1 MGSDRTAIL
10 PTAIALVLSII
21 ALAIASFLVPIAPPE
36 EGVWWWGVA
45 AAGTI
50 TGALALPYFRRRA
63 RRIQE

>member
-1 MGSDRTAIL
+1 MNSDQTAVL
-10 PTAIALVLSII
+10 PTAVASILWLIALV
-21 ALAIASFLVPIAPPE
+21 AASLLLPIAPPA

-50 TGALALPYFRRRA
+50 TGTLALPYFRRRA

>member
-1 MGSDRTAIL
+1 MNSDRTAIL
-10 PTAIALVLSII
+10 PTAVATILWAGGLIVASVL
-21 ALAIASFLVPIAPPE
+21 LPITPPA

-63 RRIQE
+63 QRIQE

>member
-1 MGSDRTAIL
+1 
-10 PTAIALVLSII
+10 LV
-21 ALAIASFLVPIAPPE
+21 AASLLLPIAPPT

>member
-1 MGSDRTAIL
+1 MDSDRTAIL

>member
-1 MGSDRTAIL
+1 MNSDRTAIL
-10 PTAIALVLSII
+10 PTAVATILWGAALLV
-21 ALAIASFLVPIAPPE
+21 ASVFLPITPPA

>member
-10 PTAIALVLSII
+10 PTAIALVVWI
-21 ALAIASFLVPIAPPE
+21 AALVVASFLVPIAPPE
-36 EGVWWWGVA
+36 NGVWWWGGA

-50 TGALALPYFRRRA
+50 TGVLALPYFRRRS